1 MATVAAQPFSG
12 TYRAQPVPS
21 TFAFAVRHSGVFWYR
36 GSLSDV
42 TATLR
47 GDGDALALEG
57 SARVDSISVV
67 EPAAM
72 RASVLGPEFFDA
84 ERHPEITFRSTAIR
98 LADDGRAEVDGE
110 LTIRGV
116 TRPVTASGRYAS
128 PRQAQLR
135 RGRGPAA
142 PHELRPPRVRIRL
155 ADGAA
160 GRWRRGRLGRA
171 RWTSTCSSSERTRIP
186 KGDVVFVAHR
196 PAWLGV
202 QIAARAATS
211 CQ

>member
-1 MATVAAQPFSG
+1 MSTVAVQPFSG
-12 TYRAQPVPS
+12 TYRAQPAPS
-21 TFAFAVRHSGVFWYR
+21 SFAFAVRHSGVFWYR

-42 TATLR
+42 AATLR

-84 ERHPEITFRSTAIR
+84 EHHPEITFRSTAIR

-116 TRPVTASGRYAS
+116 TRPITASGHYAA
-128 PRQAQLR
+128 PRPSSFGEIAGLQLQTSFDRREFGFDWQMELPGGGDAVGWDVEVDIDLLLR
-135 RGRGPAA
+135 R
-142 PHELRPPRVRIRL
+142 LD
-155 ADGAA
+155 ADAA
-160 GRWRRGRLGRA
+160 G
-171 RWTSTCSSSERTRIP
+171 
-186 KGDVVFVAHR
+186 
-196 PAWLGV
+196 
-202 QIAARAATS
+202 
-211 CQ
+211 

>member
-1 MATVAAQPFSG
+1 MTSVAVPPFLG

-47 GDGDALALEG
+47 GHGDALALEG

-84 ERHPEITFRSTAIR
+84 EHHPEISFRSTALR

-110 LTIRGV
+110 LTIKGI
-116 TRPVTASGRYAS
+116 TRPISGVGRYAA
-128 PRQAQLR
+128 PRMSSFGEIAGLQLR
-135 RGRGPAA
+135 TSFDRREFGFDWQM
-142 PHELRPPRVRIRL
+142 ELPGGGNAVGWDVEVDIDLLLILEPP
-155 ADGAA
+155 DDQG
-160 GRWRRGRLGRA
+160 
-171 RWTSTCSSSERTRIP
+171 
-186 KGDVVFVAHR
+186 
-196 PAWLGV
+196 
-202 QIAARAATS
+202 
-211 CQ
+211 